1 MNDYRKE
8 IESQRGGVKRL
19 LSQVPGFKGYI
30 EKEDRRSADKVLR
43 ETIANRYNE
52 LLDWLFAIQRECVD
66 EGMLEIQDDLE
77 SVGVKLRTFIDR
89 IRRASYGYA
98 GFFSAMKVD
107 QERLDEL
114 YEYDN
119 ALLDGVEEFK
129 EVLQALEDAE
139 GEEEM
144 ERRVKELDKLAR
156 KAIQRGDR
164 RKEVIIGDSEEP
176 EGNE

>member
-1 MNDYRKE
+1 MKDYREE
-8 IESQRGGVKRL
+8 IESQRGGLKRL
-19 LSQVPGFKGYI
+19 LTQVPGFKGYI

-66 EGMLEIQDDLE
+66 EGMIEIQDDLE

-98 GFFSAMKVD
+98 GFFSAMKID
-107 QERLDEL
+107 QERLDKL

-129 EVLQALEDAE
+129 ELLQALEDAE
-139 GEEEM
+139 EEEEM
-144 ERRVKELDKLAR
+144 ERRVKEIDKLAR

-176 EGNE
+176 EDSD